1 MTSTVEAFY
10 AIDFDRC
17 LSDTDKLDKIFYTL
31 ADEEYPQ
38 LDAAELL
45 RARNE
50 VEDTG
55 RTFDQIGA
63 LQKVFNES
71 ELADF
76 LDVFINRAIK
86 EDVLSPSARDFIKA
100 LESHNLQYGLV
111 TFGGIRWQQVKIK
124 ASGVDS
130 IPTLI
135 TDHTGKGEIIAKW
148 QQADGTFL
156 IPSDLTTKELYVK
169 TVVLLDDKAIAF
181 SGLPQAA
188 RGYWVQ
194 STTKPLLPSQD
205 GTVPGNVR
213 IARGLEQVLDFE
225 SL

>member
-1 MTSTVEAFY
+1 MTSVETFF

-17 LSDTDKLDKIFYTL
+17 LSDTDKLDKIFYEL
-31 ADEEYPQ
+31 AGDEYPQ
-38 LDAAELL
+38 LDAVELL

-50 VEDTG
+50 IENTG

-76 LDVFINRAIK
+76 LDVFISRAIR
-86 EDVLSPSARDFIKA
+86 EDVLSLGARDFIKA
-100 LESHNLQYGLV
+100 LESHNLPYGLV

-148 QQADGTFL
+148 QQTDGTFL
-156 IPSDLTTKELYVK
+156 IPSDLTAKELYVK

-181 SGLPQAA
+181 KGLPQAS

-194 STTKPLLPSQD
+194 STTKPLLPSQTGAIPD
-205 GTVPGNVR
+205 NVR
-213 IARGLEQVLDFE
+213 IARGLDQVLEFE

>member
-1 MTSTVEAFY
+1 VIDTFY

-17 LSDTDKLDKIFYTL
+17 LSDTSKLDSIFYKL
-31 ADEEYPQ
+31 ANDDYPQ
-38 LDAAELL
+38 LDAVELL

-71 ELADF
+71 ELSDF
-76 LDVFINRAIK
+76 LNVFVQRALQ
-86 EDVLSPSARDFIKA
+86 EDTLSVGARDLMKT
-100 LESHNLQYGLV
+100 LKEHNAPFGLV

-124 ASGVDS
+124 ASGLDWMPV
-130 IPTLI
+130 LI
-135 TDHTGKGEIIAKW
+135 TDHTRKGEIIAGW
-148 QQADGTFL
+148 QQGDGTFL
-156 IPSDLTTKELYVK
+156 IPSDLTTKELIVK
-169 TVVLLDDKAIAF
+169 SVILLDDKAGAF
-181 SGLPQAA
+181 SGLPNEA

-194 STTKPLLPSQD
+194 STTQPLLPSQD
-205 GTVPGNVR
+205 GEIPHNVR
-213 IARGLEQVLDFE
+213 IAHGLTEVQQFE

>member
-1 MTSTVEAFY
+1 MIEEVFY

-17 LSDTDKLDKIFYTL
+17 LSDTDKLDKIFYRL
-31 ADEEYPQ
+31 ANDEYPQ
-38 LDAAELL
+38 LDATELL

-63 LQKVFNES
+63 LQKIFNES

-76 LDVFINRAIK
+76 LDVFISRAVQ
-86 EDVLSPSARDFIKA
+86 EDVLSPGARDLLKA
-100 LESHNLQYGLV
+100 LEERNLAYGIV

-124 ASGVDS
+124 ASSVDS

-135 TDHTGKGEIIAKW
+135 TDHTGKGEIIATW
-148 QQADGTFL
+148 QQPDGTFL
-156 IPSDLTTKELYVK
+156 IPSDLTTRELYVK

-181 SGLPQAA
+181 KGLPQAS

-194 STTKPLLPSQD
+194 STTKPLLPSQNGD
-205 GTVPGNVR
+205 IPSNVR
-213 IARGLEQVLDFE
+213 IAHGLEQVIEFE
-225 SL
+225 ALS

>member
-1 MTSTVEAFY
+1 MIPAVETFY

-17 LSDTDKLDKIFYTL
+17 LSDTDKLDKIFYAL
-31 ADEEYPQ
+31 AADEYPQ

-76 LDVFINRAIK
+76 LDDFIKHAIK
-86 EDVLSPSARDFIKA
+86 EDVLSPGARDFITA
-100 LESHNLQYGLV
+100 LQARNLPYGLV

-148 QQADGTFL
+148 QQPDGTFL
-156 IPSDLTTKELYVK
+156 IPSELTTKELYVK

-181 SGLPQAA
+181 KGLPQTS

-205 GTVPGNVR
+205 GEIPANVR
-213 IARGLEQVLDFE
+213 TAQGLEHVIQLE
-225 SL
+225 AL